1 VGRQPYGIKEKV
13 VSTQF
18 QHVREPVA
26 SFFLVVCIV
35 ARRSAILVLVLAAMS
50 LSLRN
55 AVVVLPRAPWSAIR
69 QPQRMRNLFAI
80 GHVDVRRIVEGIAA
94 VSVAA
99 LFPDP
104 TILFPMAGTLIS
116 APCLVGRS

>member
-1 VGRQPYGIKEKV
+1 MGRQPYGIKEKV

-18 QHVREPVA
+18 RHVPELVA

-35 ARRSAILVLVLAAMS
+35 ARRSAIPVLVLAAMS

-55 AVVVLPRAPWSAIR
+55 AVVGLPRAPWSAIR
-69 QPQRMRNLFAI
+69 RPQLMKNLFAI

-99 LFPDP
+99 HFPVP
-104 TILFPMAGTLIS
+104 AILFLKAGTLIS
-116 APCLVGRS
+116 APCLAGRS